1 MKILPLSQYLL
12 LVKTTKKAGM
22 VCDGYCI
29 VVGQSYVGEI
39 IYDHWKFGH
48 NHDAKLKFVAT
59 SGGVNF

>member
-1 MKILPLSQYLL
+1 M
-12 LVKTTKKAGM
+12 KTTKKAGM

-59 SGGVNF
+59 SGEVNF